1 MILVRPSP
9 ADTLLHRKRAGL
21 EATVSAGDIKVF
33 GKDCEQ
39 RCFLAS
45 KEGIAVARLL
55 LVK

>member
-9 ADTLLHRKRAGL
+9 PDTLLHRERGGL
-21 EATVSAGDIKVF
+21 GTTVSGEEIKIF

-39 RCFLAS
+39 GCFLTS